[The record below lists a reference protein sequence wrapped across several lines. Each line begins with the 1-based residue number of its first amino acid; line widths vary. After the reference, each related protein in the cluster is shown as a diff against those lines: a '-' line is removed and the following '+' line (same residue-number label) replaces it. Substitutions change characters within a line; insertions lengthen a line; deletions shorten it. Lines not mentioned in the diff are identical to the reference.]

1 MITLLS
7 LSHFAPVHGFSSSPQ
22 SAREMEG
29 DRLLPPLPLA
39 SSKHR
44 CKVCRK
50 CFPTGRSLGG
60 HMRSH
65 FTVAANSSSE
75 GDERQQSSYSLREN
89 PKKTWRLSDSG
100 DGDGEMQCAECGN
113 EFLSWRAFFGHM
125 RCHSEKPSEERG
137 EQEGPCSNVVH
148 RNGFGSQLGTEAA
161 AETVA
166 GRRIRSKRTDQASPE
181 DEDGAINLMLL
192 SRGVRN
198 WSRSCSETSDKNSA
212 EVLETWDFVSN
223 GSKSGDPRNG
233 FKKMESRGAN
243 DGIVRDDIDETKKPV
258 AYASITDD
266 LKNPDQEPTPCPSKN
281 EDLSSVAGETSMKTR
296 LDGID
301 HKLGRNSSSMLERFD
316 PADDSLR
323 HASSN
328 DCLAKP
334 TKKRSQ
340 FECKSC
346 NKVFDSHQALG
357 GHRASHKRM
366 KGCRGHRT
374 HVAENSTETDASAD
388 EAATEDTGSGSSKAN
403 KGHRC
408 LICSRFFSSG
418 QALGGHKRSHLVA
431 TAGSKRLWAA
441 IRQQP
446 LEKPGVLDLNLPADG
461 SEDLKSWWLGGNL
474 KHEPLLG
481 VISN

>member
-1 MITLLS
+1 
-7 LSHFAPVHGFSSSPQ
+7 
-22 SAREMEG
+22 MEG
-29 DRLLPPLPLA
+29 DRLLA
-39 SSKHR
+39 SSKHH

-50 CFPTGRSLGG
+50 SFPTGRSLGG
-60 HMRSH
+60 HMRTH

-125 RCHSEKPSEERG
+125 RCHSEKPSEERREHG
-137 EQEGPCSNVVH
+137 GLCGNVVH
-148 RNGFGSQLGTEAA
+148 RNGFGSQFGSEAA

-166 GRRIRSKRTDQASPE
+166 GRRIRSKRTYQASPE
-181 DEDGAINLMLL
+181 DEDGAISLMLL

-198 WSRSCSETSDKNSA
+198 WSSSCRETSDKNSA

-223 GSKSGDPRNG
+223 GSEKTGSESGDPRNG

-258 AYASITDD
+258 AYYASSDDD

-281 EDLSSVAGETSMKTR
+281 EDPSSVAGELSTKTA
-296 LDGID
+296 LDGTD
-301 HKLGRNSSSMLERFD
+301 HELGRNSSSVVERFD
-316 PADDSLR
+316 PADDSLG

-328 DCLAKP
+328 DCSGKAN
-334 TKKRSQ
+334 KKRSQ

-366 KGCRGHRT
+366 KGCPGHRT
-374 HVAENSTETDASAD
+374 HVAENSTETDASSVD
-388 EAATEDTGSGSSKAN
+388 EAATENTGSGSSKAN
-403 KGHRC
+403 KGHQC

-431 TAGSKRLWAA
+431 TSGSGGDAA
-441 IRQQP
+441 FPIAIPQQP

-461 SEDLKSWWLGGNL
+461 SEDLKSWWMGGNL
-474 KHEPLLG
+474 KHKPLLG

>member
-1 MITLLS
+1 
-7 LSHFAPVHGFSSSPQ
+7 
-22 SAREMEG
+22 
-29 DRLLPPLPLA
+29 
-39 SSKHR
+39 
-44 CKVCRK
+44 
-50 CFPTGRSLGG
+50 
-60 HMRSH
+60 MRSH

-75 GDERQQSSYSLREN
+75 GEERQQSIYSLREN
-89 PKKTWRLSDSG
+89 PKKTWRLSHSG
-100 DGDGEMQCAECGN
+100 DGDGDMQCAECGN
-113 EFLSWRAFFGHM
+113 EFLSWRAFFGHV

-137 EQEGPCSNVVH
+137 EQDGPCSNVVH
-148 RNGFGSQLGTEAA
+148 RNGFGSQLGREAA

-166 GRRIRSKRTDQASPE
+166 GRRITSQRTYQASPE
-181 DEDGAINLMLL
+181 DEDGAISLMLL

-198 WSRSCSETSDKNSA
+198 CSETWDKKSA
-212 EVLETWDFVSN
+212 EVLETRDFVSN
-223 GSKSGDPRNG
+223 GSGRTGSESGDPRNG

-243 DGIVRDDIDETKKPV
+243 DGTARDDIDDTKKPV
-258 AYASITDD
+258 AACASSTDD

-281 EDLSSVAGETSMKTR
+281 EDLSSVAGDLSMKTA

-301 HKLGRNSSSMLERFD
+301 RKLGRNSSSTLERFD
-316 PADDSLR
+316 PADGSLR

-328 DCLAKP
+328 DCSGKA

-374 HVAENSTETDASAD
+374 HVAGNSTETDASAD
-388 EAATEDTGSGSSKAN
+388 EAATEDAGSGSSKAN
-403 KGHRC
+403 KAHRC

-418 QALGGHKRSHLVA
+418 QALGGHKRSHWVA
-431 TAGSKRLWAA
+431 TTGSGGDAA
-441 IRQQP
+441 CPVATPRQP

-461 SEDLKSWWLGGNL
+461 SEGLKSWWLGGHL
-474 KHEPLLG
+474 EHEPLLG